1 MSEKIAQLK
10 QNLEKSRATLNEA
23 FDLIGDKGDEQIYS
37 EGAQWTLNQLAV
49 HLALADIGHNRM
61 VMSYANDQEFIP
73 ADYDIERYNKRS
85 VEKKADMTLK
95 QSRASLKK
103 SREEFITWLD
113 AVEDD
118 AILQKTGRHATLQIM
133 TLEQIIGVMCYHEE
147 AHAKDMMTM
156 LND

>member
-118 AILQKTGRHATLQIM
+118 AILQKTGRHATLRIM

-147 AHAKDMMTM
+147 AHAKDMMAM